1 MFFPRASRYI
11 LPFSGGLFETGVFS
25 PVSRYPTAVLK
36 SGGTDATTTGV
47 NGADAL
53 AERVARLQAM
63 TEDEHY
69 IP

>member
-1 MFFPRASRYI
+1 M
-11 LPFSGGLFETGVFS
+11 
-25 PVSRYPTAVLK
+25 SRYPTAVLR

-63 TEDEHY
+63 KEDEHY